1 MNVKHIHTNKDKA
14 PRVRLNYIGYPRI
27 SLINH
32 SWLITQSL
40 IRSREREK
48 ERERKRER
56 VKKVSLGDYNCT
68 L

>member
-1 MNVKHIHTNKDKA
+1 MDVHNINVPKICTMNVKHIHTNKDKA
-14 PRVRLNYIGYPRI
+14 PRVRLNYIGYPKI

-48 ERERKRER
+48 VRE
-56 VKKVSLGDYNCT
+56 
-68 L
+68 

>member
-1 MNVKHIHTNKDKA
+1 MLNIYVHTNKDKA

-40 IRSREREK
+40 IRRRERKREREK
-48 ERERKRER
+48 EREKKRE
-56 VKKVSLGDYNCT
+56 GE
-68 L
+68 